1 MFVICEALCNI
12 FFLLL
17 VASFEIVLTRSYVA
31 SRIFEFHISS
41 LPQFEF
47 VTGNMFYITRKKH
60 FKLNEENCW
69 ITPVQLNWN
78 SKNENSVSSTRC
90 TVSLTGTY
98 FISKSYYLKGIWETR
113 KCLKVVEISVENRS
127 GQYIQVHRYFL
138 DLMLGFRILGFRS
151 QDFVYPNLHQNFLWL
166 QFENSVNKS
175 KRKTFSVWI
184 VISFSHQPFI

>member
-17 VASFEIVLTRSYVA
+17 VASFEIVPTRSYVA
-31 SRIFEFHISS
+31 PRTFEFHISS

-47 VTGNMFYITRKKH
+47 VTGNMFYISRKKH

-90 TVSLTGTY
+90 TVSLTGTC

-113 KCLKVVEISVENRS
+113 KNVVSESCWNKCRESLRSVYSSSSILFRPDA
-127 GQYIQVHRYFL
+127 GIQ
-138 DLMLGFRILGFRS
+138 
-151 QDFVYPNLHQNFLWL
+151 
-166 QFENSVNKS
+166 NS
-175 KRKTFSVWI
+175 WI
-184 VISFSHQPFI
+184 